1 VANVDVFA
9 PGEAIDVLEPGNSTT
24 RVDGTSVAAPV
35 VSGLAALLLAY
46 YPDLDPLDV
55 RDILLESA
63 VPYADAPALRP
74 GSGERVDFGSLS
86 ATGGVVNAWR
96 AVELA
101 EARSGS

>member
-1 VANVDVFA
+1 VFA
-9 PGEAIDVLEPGNSTT
+9 PGEAIDVLEPVDATG
-24 RVDGTSVAAPV
+24 RVDGTSVAAPI

-46 YPDLDPLDV
+46 YPELSPLDV
-55 RDILLESA
+55 REILLESA
-63 VPYADAPALRP
+63 VPYHGTPALRP
-74 GSGERVDFGSLS
+74 GTAERVDFGTLS